1 MLKTSAFIASVLF
14 WLIGHAWSQ
23 AIPQGYL
30 LPEETLS
37 PDHRYGVLVPQAGQ
51 FPANAANPKNKLI
64 EVKTG
69 HVLGELVG
77 STGWKGMNHQSILPA
92 RWAKDG
98 SCLFWQVDG
107 KWGPISLVLVR
118 LENDK
123 VLGQTDLYQEVVQAI
138 LTRTREARPKEYSR
152 TKNALG
158 YGSAYPDGFTIDI
171 YAEGE
176 EGAPLTFPLK
186 IHADLTSDPKG
197 ISEKPL
203 ASYLDG
209 TVDKNGKFTVTNFKL
224 GAAAELRRW

>member
-1 MLKTSAFIASVLF
+1 MLKTSAFIVSVLF
-14 WLIGHAWSQ
+14 WLASHAWSQ

-37 PDHRYGVLVPQAGQ
+37 PDHRYGVLVPQADQ
-51 FPANAANPKNKLI
+51 FPANAVRPKNKLI

-69 HVLGELVG
+69 RVLGELVG
-77 STGWKGMNHQSILPA
+77 STGWKGMNHQSVLPA
-92 RWAKDG
+92 RWTKDN
-98 SCLFWQVDG
+98 SSLFWQVDG

-118 LENDK
+118 IKNGE
-123 VLGQTDLYQEVVQAI
+123 VLGQTDLYQEVVKAI
-138 LTRTREARPKEYSR
+138 LTRTREAKPQEYSQR
-152 TKNALG
+152 KNALG

-176 EGAPLTFPLK
+176 EGSPLTFPLK

-203 ASYLDG
+203 ASSLNGMVDEDG
-209 TVDKNGKFTVTNFKL
+209 KWTASEFKL
-224 GAAAELRRW
+224 GPALELRRW